1 MTFFTTNYKDLKE
14 APSYGALPKGE
25 YEMVIAKAAFQA
37 NTNGK
42 ESLFLDLVVRND
54 LQGVPDLQA
63 TNGKFANRHIFYNLW
78 KRDLNNQYMF
88 DPEHL
93 QYILAGANVPE
104 GMSFS
109 TLEEFENALNRRPVL
124 VYTTVGKDNK
134 GEDRNDVAPWGFKK
148 SAYPQVQHNF
158 EKPNQGQA
166 SNNQPVNQAPQQ
178 PQYNANMFNQGVP
191 QQQVQQTPP
200 AQPQFQQQQMNF
212 NQPNAFQAPQQQA
225 VNYQQPNNQQH
236 NLQQAV
242 QDVSQSQGV
251 NQSQQQ
257 PFGAQAQIVG
267 NNQPANN
274 QQMSPFMT
282 DGHPIDI
289 AEDDLPF

>member
-109 TLEEFENALNRRPVL
+109 TLEEFENALNGRPVL

-212 NQPNAFQAPQQQA
+212 NQPNAFQAPQPPQQQA
-225 VNYQQPNNQQH
+225 VNYQQP

-242 QDVSQSQGV
+242 QDVSQAQGV
-251 NQSQQQ
+251 NQSNNFSFNQDFNQQ
-257 PFGAQAQIVG
+257 PT
-267 NNQPANN
+267 
-274 QQMSPFMT
+274 SPFME
-282 DGHPIDI
+282 DGRPINI
-289 AEDDLPF
+289 TEDDLPF